1 MLTQKLRRLRL
12 ARAAE
17 AVEAHH
23 QQALK
28 DKLGYLEFL
37 EHLVDDELNSRD
49 NKGLQK
55 RLRSARFPVVK
66 TLEDFD
72 FAFQPKLDAKLI
84 KSLATCEFVTQH
96 ENVLFIGPPGVGKS
110 HLGTSLAVK
119 ACMRGYSVLFTTIQ
133 HLASRVSASMADLSL
148 ERLIAQ
154 YVEAD
159 LVVLDE
165 LGFTPLNK
173 VVADHIFRVVAER
186 YERGSIIITSNK
198 PFEQWGEMFAD
209 PILATAVLDRLVHH
223 AHVVPIIGDSYR
235 TREQRAKVDAATEP
249 VEPVKTRSKSAAT
262 TRPQPAG

>member
-12 ARAAE
+12 GHAANV
-17 AVEAHH
+17 VEAHH

-55 RLRSARFPVVK
+55 RLRGARFPVVK

-84 KSLATCEFVTQH
+84 KSLANCDFVSQH

-110 HLGTSLAVK
+110 HLGTALAVK

-133 HLASRVSASMADLSL
+133 HLASRVSAAMADLSL

-159 LVVLDE
+159 VVVLDE

-186 YERGSIIITSNK
+186 YERGSIIVTSNK
-198 PFEQWGEMFAD
+198 PFEHWGEMFAD

-235 TREQRAKVDAATEP
+235 TREQRAKVEAPAQNANSE
-249 VEPVKTRSKSAAT
+249 KNGSKSAPT
-262 TRPQPAG
+262 TRLRRAG